1 MSDATLLAVF
11 LAGLLGGGHC
21 AAMCGGIVGALA
33 SRRSARVPL
42 QLAYNA
48 GRIGTYCVAGSLA
61 GAIGGVVL
69 LRDVLPVQLALYVLA
84 NLLLLSVGL
93 YIAGWPTLVRR
104 LEIPGQWIWR
114 RISPLTGRFL
124 PADTLPRALALGSIW
139 GWLPCG
145 LTYSVLAIAL
155 VSGSGVR
162 GASLMLA
169 WPWHATKPAC
179 RRLAHALGT
188 PLVSATARS
197 PDCGLYRPGVRCHR
211 IGARHLSWRSTAARG
226 AVPVLSDA
234 APGNRSSC
242 RDADAQPDLPSAVR
256 MVCRRA

>member
-155 VSGSGVR
+155 VSGSGMR

-169 WPWHATKPAC
+169 FGLGTLPNLLAAGLLMRSARPWC
-179 RRLAHALGT
+179 QRRLVRRIAGCIVLGFGVTGLAHATYLGDQ
-188 PLVSATARS
+188 LR
-197 PDCGLYRPGVRCHR
+197 RGVLC
-211 IGARHLSWRSTAARG
+211 LF
-226 AVPVLSDA
+226 
-234 APGNRSSC
+234 
-242 RDADAQPDLPSAVR
+242 
-256 MVCRRA
+256 

>member
-155 VSGSGVR
+155 VSGSGIR

-169 WPWHATKPAC
+169 FGLGTLPNLLAAGLVMRSARSWFQRPLV
-179 RRLAHALGT
+179 RRIAGFIVLGFGVAGLAHATYLGDQ
-188 PLVSATARS
+188 LR
-197 PDCGLYRPGVRCHR
+197 RGVLC
-211 IGARHLSWRSTAARG
+211 LF
-226 AVPVLSDA
+226 
-234 APGNRSSC
+234 
-242 RDADAQPDLPSAVR
+242 
-256 MVCRRA
+256 